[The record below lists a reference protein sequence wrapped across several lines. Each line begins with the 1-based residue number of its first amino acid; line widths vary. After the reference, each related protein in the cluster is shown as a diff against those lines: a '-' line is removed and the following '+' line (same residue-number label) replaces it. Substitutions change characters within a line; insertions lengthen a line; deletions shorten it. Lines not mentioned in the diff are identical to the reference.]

1 MDDEELFKD
10 FKRSADFA
18 YRQFCYLL
26 DLAYR
31 FVDENPELFDEVNE
45 KGTLEIAGAILDVM
59 KVLS

>member
-1 MDDEELFKD
+1 MNDEELYED

-31 FVDENPELFDEVNE
+31 FVDEHPELFDEVNE
-45 KGTLEIAGAILDVM
+45 KGTLEIAGAILEIM